1 MWKER
6 PVMNEDEVNDNEA
19 QDAVIDKFV
28 MEVPSLD
35 DQVIESLLFDIGDT
49 VNGSVCIQVEIM
61 PDALGYSLVMAH
73 AISGR
78 LIARSAA
85 PTFKEALAK
94 IHDRFSEDVAEQFEL
109 AHMSDDDDDDDE

>member
-1 MWKER
+1 
-6 PVMNEDEVNDNEA
+6 MNEDEINDNAA

-49 VNGSVCIQVEIM
+49 VNGSVTLHVEIM
-61 PDALGYSLVMAH
+61 PDALGYSLILSH

-78 LIARSAA
+78 MIARSADA
-85 PTFKEALAK
+85 TFKNALAK
-94 IHDRFSEDVAEQFEL
+94 IHERFSEDVAEQFEL
-109 AHMSDDDDDDDE
+109 AHADFDDDDEDE

>member
-1 MWKER
+1 MD
-6 PVMNEDEVNDNEA
+6 EDTNDNEA

-49 VNGSVCIQVEIM
+49 VNGSVTLHVEIM
-61 PDALGYSLVMAH
+61 PDALGYSLILSH

-85 PTFKEALAK
+85 PTFKEAIAK
-94 IHDRFSEDVAEQFEL
+94 IHERFSDDVTEQYEL